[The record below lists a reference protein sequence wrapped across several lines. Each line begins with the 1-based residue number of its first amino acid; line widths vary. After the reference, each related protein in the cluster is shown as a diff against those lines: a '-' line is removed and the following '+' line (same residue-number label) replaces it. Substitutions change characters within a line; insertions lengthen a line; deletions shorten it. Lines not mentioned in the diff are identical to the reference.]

1 MDQFL
6 LILLY
11 SLFVIYWVIMLVDC
25 IRLQSISRKLRITW
39 VVLIVLF
46 GPPFGAVVY
55 HGARRSLLRASAVR
69 GKQQRGMLECF

>member
-11 SLFVIYWVIMLVDC
+11 SIFVIYWVIMLIDC

-39 VVLIVLF
+39 VVLIVLL
-46 GPPFGAVVY
+46 GPPIGALIY

-69 GKQQRGMLECF
+69 AKLQH